1 MKRRDFITLLVGV
14 AAGGHRAR
22 WLKAHRRW
30 PKVLEYVKSIVKI
43 VLSLMALQTSSIRA
57 QELDRIAI
65 FLEFCTGT
73 RIADKIVLT
82 AYHCLENGIPKSAR
96 GGGVEIKVADYLI
109 SPRARELKIN
119 VIHDVALLYLER
131 SLPEEVPIVPLASPG
146 QKFEKYVR
154 LGYGFH
160 AGQDGWIIDGD
171 ALGNLK
177 VDEVVFWDKSPGKKG
192 KFKFAQPA
200 NRTCP
205 GDSGG
210 PTLGL
215 DNGHW
220 YVIGVTSHVM
230 PDLRHRFSWIV
241 PLIQGKGL
249 PDYARYCGEYY
260 TSERVTENLDFL
272 AKGVQTL
279 VARHPELL
287 PQAPPPR
294 KALTR
299 RRK

>member
-1 MKRRDFITLLVGV
+1 
-14 AAGGHRAR
+14 
-22 WLKAHRRW
+22 
-30 PKVLEYVKSIVKI
+30 VKSIIKVT
-43 VLSLMALQTSSIRA
+43 LSIMALQTSLARA
-57 QELDRIAI
+57 QELDRVAV

-82 AYHCLENGIPKSAR
+82 AYHCLENSIPETAS
-96 GGGVEIKVADYLI
+96 GGGVKIKVVDHLA
-109 SPRARELKIN
+109 SPLAREMKID
-119 VIHDVALLYLER
+119 VIHDVALLYLEK
-131 SLPEEVPIVPLASPG
+131 SLPAEVPIVPLASPG

-160 AGQDGWIIDGD
+160 AGQDGWIDGN

-177 VDEVVFWDKSPGKKG
+177 VDEVVFWDKNPGEKG

-215 DNGHW
+215 DNDRW
-220 YVIGVTSHVM
+220 YVAGVTSRVL

-241 PLIQGKGL
+241 PLIRGKEL

-272 AKGVQTL
+272 VKGVQTL
-279 VARHPELL
+279 VARHPEPL
-287 PQAPPPR
+287 PQAPPPSR
-294 KALTR
+294 KASTQR
-299 RRK
+299 RN

>member
-1 MKRRDFITLLVGV
+1 MK
-14 AAGGHRAR
+14 A
-22 WLKAHRRW
+22 
-30 PKVLEYVKSIVKI
+30 IVKI
-43 VLSLMALQTSSIRA
+43 IFLLLALQTSSTRA
-57 QELDRIAI
+57 QELDRIAV

-82 AYHCLENGIPKSAR
+82 AYHCLEKRIPKSAS
-96 GGGVEIKVADYLI
+96 GGGIKIKVTDHLI
-109 SPRARELKIN
+109 SPLAREMKID
-119 VIHDVALLYLER
+119 VIHDVALLYLEK
-131 SLPEEVPIVPLASPG
+131 SLPAEVPIMPLASPG

-160 AGQDGWIIDGD
+160 AGQDGWIAGD
-171 ALGNLK
+171 ALGKLK
-177 VDEVVFWDKSPGKKG
+177 IDEVVFWDKNPSEKG

-220 YVIGVTSHVM
+220 YVAGVTSRVLS
-230 PDLRHRFSWIV
+230 DLRHRFSWIV
-241 PLIQGKGL
+241 PLIQGKEL

-272 AKGVQTL
+272 VKGVQTL
-279 VARHPELL
+279 IARHPEVL
-287 PQAPPPR
+287 PGAPPPR
-294 KALTR
+294 KASAG

>member
-1 MKRRDFITLLVGV
+1 VEHF
-14 AAGGHRAR
+14 
-22 WLKAHRRW
+22 
-30 PKVLEYVKSIVKI
+30 VKSIVKVI
-43 VLSLMALQTSSIRA
+43 FSLMALQTSSTRA

-82 AYHCLENGIPKSAR
+82 AYHCLENRIPKSAS
-96 GGGVEIKVADYLI
+96 GGGVKIKVVDHSI
-109 SPRARELKIN
+109 SPLARETKID
-119 VIHDVALLYLER
+119 VVHDVALLYLEK
-131 SLPEEVPIVPLASPG
+131 SLPAEVPIMPLASPG
-146 QKFEKYVR
+146 QKFEKYLR

-160 AGQDGWIIDGD
+160 AGQNGWIDGD

-177 VDEVVFWDKSPGKKG
+177 VDEVVFWDKKPSEKG
-192 KFKFAQPA
+192 KIKFAQPE

-210 PTLGL
+210 PTVGL
-215 DNGHW
+215 DDGRW
-220 YVIGVTSHVM
+220 YVVGVTSRVL
-230 PDLRHRFSWIV
+230 PDLRHRFSWII
-241 PLIQGKGL
+241 PLIQGKEL

-272 AKGVQTL
+272 VKGVQTL
-279 VARHPELL
+279 IARHPEPLL
-287 PQAPPPR
+287 QAPPPR
-294 KALTR
+294 KDSAR

>member
-1 MKRRDFITLLVGV
+1 M
-14 AAGGHRAR
+14 
-22 WLKAHRRW
+22 
-30 PKVLEYVKSIVKI
+30 KSIVKVI
-43 VLSLMALQTSSIRA
+43 FSLVALQTSSTRA
-57 QELDRIAI
+57 QELDRIAV

-82 AYHCLENGIPKSAR
+82 AYHCLKNRIPKSAS
-96 GGGVEIKVADYLI
+96 GGGAKIKVTDHLI
-109 SPRARELKIN
+109 SPLAREKKID
-119 VIHDVALLYLER
+119 VVHDVALLYLEK
-131 SLPEEVPIVPLASPG
+131 SLPAEVAIMPLASSG

-160 AGQDGWIIDGD
+160 AGQDGWIDGD

-177 VDEVVFWDKSPGKKG
+177 VDEVILWDKNLDEKG

-215 DNGHW
+215 DNGNW
-220 YVIGVTSHVM
+220 YVVGVTSRVM
-230 PDLRHRFSWIV
+230 PDFRHRFSWIV
-241 PLIQGKGL
+241 PLIQGKEL

-260 TSERVTENLDFL
+260 TSERVTENLGFL
-272 AKGVQTL
+272 VKGVQTL
-279 VARHPELL
+279 IARHPEPLV
-287 PQAPPPR
+287 QAPAPR
-294 KALTR
+294 KTSAR